1 MVLVR
6 QSDGKTY
13 IKCKRCGKLFNK
25 PDPRGSA
32 EYCEPCKPL
41 KKSEYERNR
50 YQNMKKM
57 RMEKKTNV
65 LSTLRV
71 RQI

>member
-13 IKCKRCGKLFNK
+13 IKCKRCGKMFIK
-25 PDPRGSA
+25 PDPRGSG

-41 KKSEYERNR
+41 KNAEYKRNR

-57 RMEKKTNV
+57 RMEEKQNV
-65 LSTLRV
+65 LPILGIR
-71 RQI
+71 